1 MKQHVS
7 LVLSSGGA
15 RGLAH
20 IGAIEELEASGYVID
35 AVVGCSMGALIGGL
49 YATGQLP
56 KVKDWFL
63 SLTLSDMLSLTDISL
78 NGEYLMKGEK
88 IIDAIKEIVP
98 DQRIEDLPIPFK
110 CVATDINK
118 GVTVVFD
125 HGSLFDAM
133 RASISIP
140 MVFKPVEYKGTVL
153 VDGGILN
160 PLPIDL
166 AQKTA
171 DEIVVSVNVSAV
183 NHTDNHTPLLPP
195 RQLESRKERI
205 QQTIL
210 EHLESSQNM
219 VNVMLKTFNVMIAE
233 NTARTLRKY
242 KPQVQVNIPMD
253 RLGDFDYDRAAD
265 LIALGRQAMH
275 EVL

>member
-166 AQKTA
+166 AQKAA

-210 EHLESSQNM
+210 ERLESSQNM

>member
-1 MKQHVS
+1 M
-7 LVLSSGGA
+7 
-15 RGLAH
+15 
-20 IGAIEELEASGYVID
+20 
-35 AVVGCSMGALIGGL
+35 
-49 YATGQLP
+49 
-56 KVKDWFL
+56 
-63 SLTLSDMLSLTDISL
+63 
-78 NGEYLMKGEK
+78 
-88 IIDAIKEIVP
+88 
-98 DQRIEDLPIPFK
+98 
-110 CVATDINK
+110 
-118 GVTVVFD
+118 
-125 HGSLFDAM
+125 
-133 RASISIP
+133 
-140 MVFKPVEYKGTVL
+140 L

-166 AQKTA
+166 AQKAA

-210 EHLESSQNM
+210 ERLESSQNM